1 MIKADDGAV
10 WPISETDSA
19 EGGPAGMSPTRTY
32 TTRYLAHAR
41 EGVKTHALVADLRR
55 APGTRI
61 GTSMKSRRLCVGEG
75 HRVCR

>member
-32 TTRYLAHAR
+32 TTRYLAHA
-41 EGVKTHALVADLRR
+41 LVADLRR